1 MHDEPGRQEEII
13 DMANDLS
20 KICKTEKHVKTI
32 QNIRGEMSRI
42 IKIQNVNDSWK
53 FPWRQYQKTIKKKNA
68 IYKSSKNSKIVEG
81 NLKAQSEIVEEY
93 RT

>member
-53 FPWRQYQKTIKKKNA
+53 FPWRQYQKTIKKKMQFTKAPKIPKLWKA
-68 IYKSSKNSKIVEG
+68 I
-81 NLKAQSEIVEEY
+81 
-93 RT
+93 